1 MACSSSQVGADD
13 LAGAVAAVEDAGQQ
27 AGDLLLKATATLTSL
42 HSRLLP
48 EGQPPASL
56 GELTKVLGPDSSVV
70 DDFRCE
76 HTVCGLQTTLL
87 MLLGHGFEGDFDK
100 AMSGLPR
107 GPDGK
112 PVALGDFAN
121 RSHELAKK
129 LTETLEAQVAKRAG
143 KAKEAKKL
151 ASTQ

>member
-13 LAGAVAAVEDAGQQ
+13 LAGAVAVVEDAGRQ
-27 AGDLLLKATATLTSL
+27 AGDLLLKATDTLTSL
-42 HSRLLP
+42 HNCLLP

-56 GELTKVLGPDSSVV
+56 GELTKVLGPDSSIV
-70 DDFRCE
+70 DDFRRE
-76 HTVCGLQTTLL
+76 HTVRGSQTTLL

-107 GPDGK
+107 GPNGK

-121 RSHELAKK
+121 RSHEDRKS
-129 LTETLEAQVAKRAG
+129 VV
-143 KAKEAKKL
+143 
-151 ASTQ
+151 